1 MAIAV
6 ISLSA
11 VPGAARRLVARA
23 WLAFA
28 LVGVAAAHAQNTDA
42 QKSFKDQVQSL
53 VWWGDL
59 EALQRLNQDLH
70 QHDRRDPDGSSRLIA
85 YRVAVSDTFAGRKDV
100 PDAYFVA
107 QDTYSLAL
115 AQQFPQSPLVHVL
128 HAQSLLSHAWSYRGT
143 GLAHTVPPAA
153 WADFERLVQRSAQ
166 YLARHAEV
174 AFRTSDAHAVMIAIG
189 RASGWPPDRLWALAQ
204 EGLKLNPQDD
214 DLYFR
219 VLTSLLPKWGGSAQ
233 GVDRFINEVVER
245 TRATRGEEMYA
256 RLYAWAAQQQFQ
268 HGVFKDS
275 GVQWARMKTGFDH
288 WVSRY
293 PDVGVRNRYAYFAC
307 MAQDKAAMLDQ
318 MEHIGSGVDLAAWAP
333 NANRTLE
340 TCRRWAAQQ

>member
-1 MAIAV
+1 MALAMIGLNV
-6 ISLSA
+6 
-11 VPGAARRLVARA
+11 VPGTARRVVARA
-23 WLAFA
+23 LLGLA
-28 LVGVAAAHAQNTDA
+28 VAWAGAAQAQSGEPE
-42 QKSFKDQVQSL
+42 KSFKAQVRNL

-59 EALQRLNQDLH
+59 EALERLHQDLH
-70 QHDRRDPDGSSRLIA
+70 RHDRRDPDGSSRLIA
-85 YRVAVSDTFAGRKDV
+85 FRVAVRDTLAGRKDV

-107 QDTYSLAL
+107 QDTYTLAL

-128 HAQSLLSHAWSYRGT
+128 HAQSLLSHAWSYRGQ

-153 WADFERLVQRSAQ
+153 WADFERLVQQAAQ
-166 YLARHAEV
+166 YLARHAEL
-174 AFRTSDAHAVMIAIG
+174 AFRTSDAHAVMVSIG

-204 EGLKLNPQDD
+204 EGLKLNPRDD

-219 VLTSLLPKWGGSAQ
+219 VLTSLLPKWGGTAQ

-268 HGVFKDS
+268 HGLFQNS
-275 GVQWARMKTGFDH
+275 GAQWARMKTGFDD
-288 WVSRY
+288 WLSRH
-293 PDVGVRNRYAYFAC
+293 PDAGVRNRYAYFAC
-307 MAQDKAAMLDQ
+307 IAQDKAAMLDQ
-318 MEHIGSGVDLAAWAP
+318 MDRIGSGVDLAAWAP